1 LSTTNPRVSI
11 AAPRASGCC
20 SLSVTPQPRGDHAKP
35 HPHRRRHRR
44 AGPATGPARALPS
57 VQGRAHDATPAT
69 NPQIAAELFLTVAAV
84 KTHLRSLCRA
94 FGIDELPQQEK
105 RRKLVALALAA
116 GVVRDGD
123 L

>member
-1 LSTTNPRVSI
+1 MRSRIRTAVAT
-11 AAPRASGCC
+11 AAPA
-20 SLSVTPQPRGDHAKP
+20 Q
-35 HPHRRRHRR
+35 RRVLL
-44 AGPATGPARALPS
+44 ALCRPFK
-57 VQGRAHDATPAT
+57 GGAHDATPAT